1 MRTELKALIV
11 ALIIF
16 NFSCVAAIAAESKS
30 SWKIGTPITTYY
42 QGGGPMEQMAAGGFN
57 LIMGGEK
64 EFDPAHKFG
73 LRVML
78 GTSELWR
85 VDNIIGDTAK
95 TAAVDALIE
104 RVKNHP
110 AMYSYFIVDEPSS
123 TRFDE
128 LGKLVAHLRAKDP
141 AHLAWINLFPTNATN
156 DQLGTK
162 GDVVQAYREYLRLYI
177 EKVKPGLLSYDH
189 YHFNADGTDGNQ
201 YFLNLAL
208 VREAALGANIPF
220 MNCVQACTWSPGMRA
235 PSRDEMRWLNYTS
248 LAYGAQAL
256 MYFVY
261 NYEPFYTEADER
273 GVDPGGMMR
282 PDGTTTL
289 QYRAAQELN
298 PQFVAIA
305 TQVQPLRSLGAYHVG
320 RVPLGAIALP
330 QKASFT
336 LDFSGKNLSRMPE
349 EGMLLGYFGKSGKS
363 AKPTHVLVVNLNHKA
378 AVTTTIVGPSKLSS
392 FDAVTGIWTPTEN
405 SRLIIALPPGGGRL
419 LRVK

>member
-1 MRTELKALIV
+1 MGTGLKALIA
-11 ALIIF
+11 ALIILIF
-16 NFSCVAAIAAESKS
+16 TCVAAVAAENKS

-42 QGGGPMEQMAAGGFN
+42 QGSGSIEQMAAGGFN
-57 LIMGGEK
+57 LIMGGEN
-64 EFDPAHKFG
+64 EFEPASKYH

-78 GTSELWR
+78 TTGELWR
-85 VDNIIGDTAK
+85 VENIIGDKAK

-123 TRFDE
+123 TRFEE
-128 LGKLVAHLRAKDP
+128 LGKLVSHIREKDP

-162 GDVVQAYREYLRLYI
+162 GDVVQAYREYLRQFI
-177 EKVKPGLLSYDH
+177 DKVKPGMLSYDH
-189 YHFNADGTDGNQ
+189 YHFNADCTDGNQ

-208 VREAALGANIPF
+208 VREAALSSNIPF

-235 PSRDEMRWLNYTS
+235 PSKDEMRWLNYTS

-282 PDGTTTL
+282 PDGSTTL

-320 RVPLGAIALP
+320 RVPLGAVALP
-330 QKASFT
+330 DKAPFR
-336 LDFSGKNLSRMPE
+336 LDFSVKNMSRMPE
-349 EGMLLGYFGKSGKS
+349 EGVLLGYFGKPGKS
-363 AKPTHVLVVNLNHKA
+363 AKPTHVLVVNLNHRA
-378 AVTTTIVGPSKLSS
+378 AVTTTVVGPSQISQ
-392 FDAVTGIWTPTEN
+392 FDAVTGKWTPTES

-419 LRVK
+419 LRVE